1 MKTLSIILFGLLVS
15 FDLYASQRN
24 VRDTESSTVLTD
36 SMSTLGSV
44 SSMLLTDLDKSLA
57 KQWMLK
63 DSDWIKYKKIMSG
76 PRGIWSPGIDP
87 ITALGVSETD
97 PVERKRYAEIW
108 IRMETR
114 RAELEIAFEVERQRA
129 ARLIH
134 RDQLAVNNQ
143 PWIQEW
149 ENKRVEVTKQVSL
162 FIEVDC
168 IDDCQAMFN
177 ELRASVGENARLDVF
192 FKQGASSEEI
202 GEWASSMNIPP
213 ETVRDRRITLN
224 FDEEKSSSM
233 EVDMSSLPQVRVTDL
248 KTGEVS
254 VTYK

>member
-1 MKTLSIILFGLLVS
+1 MKTLSIIFFGLLVS

-24 VRDTESSTVLTD
+24 ARDTESSTVLTD
-36 SMSTLGSV
+36 SISTLDSESSV
-44 SSMLLTDLDKSLA
+44 SLTDLDKSLA

-63 DSDWIKYKKIMSG
+63 DSDWVKFKKIMSG

-129 ARLIH
+129 AKLIH

-168 IDDCQAMFN
+168 IDDCQTMFN
-177 ELRASVGENARLDVF
+177 ELRASVGENARLDVY

-224 FDEEKSSSM
+224 FDEGKSSSM

-248 KTGEVS
+248 KTGEIS
-254 VTYK
+254 ATYK